1 MNDEIREQISALA
14 DDELSDVERPLL
26 LSRLE
31 RDPQLAACL
40 GRYRLIG
47 QVMRGSGDA
56 ATLGIA
62 ERVQKVLAEDETSL
76 AAARRPLPARWV
88 KPVAGLAVAASVA
101 LVAVLSVSA
110 LRGPGPEA
118 VPALATA
125 DPSTVARE
133 SAPAREPAPAQTTV
147 VQAEQWD
154 RLDPGIDQRLSGYLV
169 NHNEYAARLGTQ
181 GVVPYVRIVGF
192 DK

>member
-31 RDPQLAACL
+31 RDPQLAAFL

-47 QVMRGSGDA
+47 EVMRGGGDA

-62 ERVQKVLAEDETSL
+62 ERVQSILAEDETDVQ
-76 AAARRPLPARWV
+76 AVARGPLPARWA
-88 KPVAGLAVAASVA
+88 KPAAGLAVAASVA
-101 LVAVLSVSA
+101 MVAVLSVNA
-110 LRGPGPEA
+110 LRSPGPEA
-118 VPALATA
+118 VPALAKA
-125 DPSTVARE
+125 DPSADVRDRAAAPVLAQAA
-133 SAPAREPAPAQTTV
+133 SAPG
-147 VQAEQWD
+147 EQWD
-154 RLDPGIDQRLSGYLV
+154 RLDPSIDKRLAGYLV
-169 NHNEYAARLGTQ
+169 NHNEYAASHGTQ

-192 DK
+192 DQ

>member
-47 QVMRGSGDA
+47 EVMRGSGDA

-62 ERVQKVLAEDETSL
+62 ERVQQFLAEDEIPMP

-101 LVAVLSVSA
+101 LVAVLSVNA
-110 LRGPGPEA
+110 LRSPGSGS

-125 DPSTVARE
+125 DPPNDDGDQVPVRTAAV
-133 SAPAREPAPAQTTV
+133 PG
-147 VQAEQWD
+147 EQWD
-154 RLDPGIDQRLSGYLV
+154 RLDPAIDQRLSSYLV
-169 NHNEYAARLGTQ
+169 NHNEYASRHGTQ

-192 DK
+192 VK

>member
-47 QVMRGSGDA
+47 EAMRGSGDA

-62 ERVQKVLAEDETSL
+62 ERVQSILAEDETGVQ
-76 AAARRPLPARWV
+76 AVARRPLPARWA
-88 KPVAGLAVAASVA
+88 KPAAGLAVAASVA
-101 LVAVLSVSA
+101 MVAVLSVNA
-110 LRGPGPEA
+110 LRSTGPEA
-118 VPALATA
+118 VPALAKA
-125 DPSTVARE
+125 DPSADVSGPAAAPVLAQAA
-133 SAPAREPAPAQTTV
+133 SAPG
-147 VQAEQWD
+147 EQWD
-154 RLDPGIDQRLSGYLV
+154 RLDPSIDKRLAGYLV
-169 NHNEYAARLGTQ
+169 NHNEYAATHGTQ

-192 DK
+192 DQ

>member
-31 RDPQLAACL
+31 HDPQLAACL

-47 QVMRGSGDA
+47 QAMRGSGDA

-62 ERVQKVLAEDETSL
+62 ERVQSVLAEEDEPAVQ
-76 AAARRPLPARWV
+76 AAVPQPVPARWA

-101 LVAVLSVSA
+101 MVAVLSVDA
-110 LRGPGPEA
+110 LRSPGPET
-118 VPALATA
+118 VPALAKTEPTTA
-125 DPSTVARE
+125 ANQPL
-133 SAPAREPAPAQTTV
+133 PALAQTAAAPV
-147 VQAEQWD
+147 EQWD
-154 RLDPGIDQRLSGYLV
+154 RLDPSIDKLLAGYLV
-169 NHNEYAARLGTQ
+169 NHSEYAAMHGTQ
-181 GVVPYVRIVGF
+181 GVAPYVRIVGF
-192 DK
+192 DN